1 MNLKTEGPCNLIEYL
16 GLYLNSIQME
26 RRLLKVKFTR
36 TAELLETFHLK
47 YKPHFIFCIQLFH
60 FSSLLVTSIKYIF
73 KKCFRYY
80 QKRVSFP

>member
-26 RRLLKVKFTR
+26 RRLLKVKFIR

-73 KKCFRYY
+73 KKYFRYY